1 MLSTNNRSISFLR
14 ALLNEK
20 KKEKKN
26 TQISKQP
33 PLKSQKMGTKG
44 KEKRS
49 LLRLT
54 DTGMQCTF
62 GVEPRIPVPI
72 LSWRFHN
79 YPSEKFFFIFDI
91 KFFLPLLEDDAGCVF
106 IYPASDV

>member
-1 MLSTNNRSISFLR
+1 
-14 ALLNEK
+14 
-20 KKEKKN
+20 
-26 TQISKQP
+26 
-33 PLKSQKMGTKG
+33 MGTKG

-54 DTGMQCTF
+54 DTGMQGTF

-91 KFFLPLLEDDAGCVF
+91 KLFLPLLEDDSMMQPVSSF
-106 IYPASDV
+106 IASSV

>member
-1 MLSTNNRSISFLR
+1 MR
-14 ALLNEK
+14 K
-20 KKEKKN
+20 KRKKN

-33 PLKSQKMGTKG
+33 PLKSQEMGTKG

-91 KFFLPLLEDDAGCVF
+91 KLFLPLLED
-106 IYPASDV
+106 YSMMQPASSFIQPVMCDYGKTPVLEEPTV